1 MLANDD
7 ILMISELMD
16 KKLKPIETRFD
27 QMQEQMDL
35 RFNLMQGQMDTRLAE
50 MQGQMDSRFIQMQGT
65 MDSKFAEMQGT
76 MDLRFDQMQNQLDHM
91 NLLMENDVLPRLQN
105 IESCYVDTYR
115 RYVVKMEEMDS
126 LKLDM
131 DVVKDVLKEHSGKLG
146 GYVAHCGM
154 RNTNEQLAE

>member
-1 MLANDD
+1 MLVNDD

-35 RFNLMQGQMDTRLAE
+35 RFNLMQGQMD
-50 MQGQMDSRFIQMQGT
+50 SRFVQMQGT
-65 MDSKFAEMQGT
+65 MDTRFAEMQGT

-131 DVVKDVLKEHSGKLG
+131 DVVKDVLKEHSGKLE
-146 GYVAHCGM
+146 AM
-154 RNTNEQLAE
+154 

>member
-35 RFNLMQGQMDTRLAE
+35 RFNLMQGQMDTRFAE
-50 MQGQMDSRFIQMQGT
+50 MQGQMDSRFVQ
-65 MDSKFAEMQGT
+65 MQGT

-131 DVVKDVLKEHSGKLG
+131 DVVKDVLKEHSGKLE
-146 GYVAHCGM
+146 AM
-154 RNTNEQLAE
+154 

>member
-35 RFNLMQGQMDTRLAE
+35 RFNLMQGQMDTRFAE
-50 MQGQMDSRFIQMQGT
+50 MQGQMDSRFVQMQGT
-65 MDSKFAEMQGT
+65 V
-76 MDLRFDQMQNQLDHM
+76 DLRFDQMQNQLDHM

-146 GYVAHCGM
+146 AM
-154 RNTNEQLAE
+154 

>member
-35 RFNLMQGQMDTRLAE
+35 RFNLMQGQMDTRFAE
-50 MQGQMDSRFIQMQGT
+50 MQGQMDSRFVQMQGT
-65 MDSKFAEMQGT
+65 V
-76 MDLRFDQMQNQLDHM
+76 DLRFDQMQNQLDHM

-131 DVVKDVLKEHSGKLG
+131 DVVKDVLKEHSGKLE
-146 GYVAHCGM
+146 AM
-154 RNTNEQLAE
+154 

>member
-35 RFNLMQGQMDTRLAE
+35 RFNLMQGQMD
-50 MQGQMDSRFIQMQGT
+50 SRFVQ
-65 MDSKFAEMQGT
+65 MQGT

-131 DVVKDVLKEHSGKLG
+131 DVVKDVLKEHSGKLE
-146 GYVAHCGM
+146 AM
-154 RNTNEQLAE
+154 

>member
-1 MLANDD
+1 MLDNDD

-35 RFNLMQGQMDTRLAE
+35 RFNLMQGQMDTRFAE
-50 MQGQMDSRFIQMQGT
+50 MQGQMDSRFVQMQGT
-65 MDSKFAEMQGT
+65 V
-76 MDLRFDQMQNQLDHM
+76 DLRFDQMQNQLDHM

-131 DVVKDVLKEHSGKLG
+131 DVVKDVLKEHRGKLE
-146 GYVAHCGM
+146 AM
-154 RNTNEQLAE
+154 

>member
-50 MQGQMDSRFIQMQGT
+50 MQGQMDSRFVQ
-65 MDSKFAEMQGT
+65 MQGT

-146 GYVAHCGM
+146 AM
-154 RNTNEQLAE
+154 

>member
-1 MLANDD
+1 MLVNDD

-50 MQGQMDSRFIQMQGT
+50 MQGQMDSRFIQ
-65 MDSKFAEMQGT
+65 MQGT

-131 DVVKDVLKEHSGKLG
+131 DVVKDVLKEHSGKLE
-146 GYVAHCGM
+146 AM
-154 RNTNEQLAE
+154 

>member
-35 RFNLMQGQMDTRLAE
+35 RFNLMQGQMDTRFAE
-50 MQGQMDSRFIQMQGT
+50 MQGQMDTR
-65 MDSKFAEMQGT
+65 FAEMQGT

-146 GYVAHCGM
+146 AM
-154 RNTNEQLAE
+154 

>member
-1 MLANDD
+1 MLVNDD

-35 RFNLMQGQMDTRLAE
+35 RFNLMQGQMDTRFAE
-50 MQGQMDSRFIQMQGT
+50 MQGQMDSRFVQ
-65 MDSKFAEMQGT
+65 MQGT

-131 DVVKDVLKEHSGKLG
+131 DVVKDVLKEHSGKLE
-146 GYVAHCGM
+146 AM
-154 RNTNEQLAE
+154 

>member
-50 MQGQMDSRFIQMQGT
+50 MQGQMDSRFIQ
-65 MDSKFAEMQGT
+65 MQGT

-131 DVVKDVLKEHSGKLG
+131 DVVKDVLKEHSGKLE
-146 GYVAHCGM
+146 AM
-154 RNTNEQLAE
+154 

>member
-35 RFNLMQGQMDTRLAE
+35 RFNLMQGQMDTRFAE
-50 MQGQMDSRFIQMQGT
+50 MQGQMDSRFVQMQGT
-65 MDSKFAEMQGT
+65 TDTRLAEMQGT
-76 MDLRFDQMQNQLDHM
+76 VDLRFDQMQNQFDHM

-131 DVVKDVLKEHSGKLG
+131 DVVKDVLKEHSGKLE
-146 GYVAHCGM
+146 AM
-154 RNTNEQLAE
+154 

>member
-50 MQGQMDSRFIQMQGT
+50 MQGTMDSRFAEMQGI
-65 MDSKFAEMQGT
+65 MDTRLAEMQGT
-76 MDLRFDQMQNQLDHM
+76 MDLRFDQMQNRLDHM

-131 DVVKDVLKEHSGKLG
+131 DVVKDVLKEHSGKLE
-146 GYVAHCGM
+146 AM
-154 RNTNEQLAE
+154 

>member
-35 RFNLMQGQMDTRLAE
+35 RFNLMQGQMDTRFAE
-50 MQGQMDSRFIQMQGT
+50 MQGT
-65 MDSKFAEMQGT
+65 MDSRFAEMQGIMDTRLAEMQGT
-76 MDLRFDQMQNQLDHM
+76 MDLRFDQMQNRLDHM

-131 DVVKDVLKEHSGKLG
+131 DVVKDVLKEHSGKLE
-146 GYVAHCGM
+146 AM
-154 RNTNEQLAE
+154 

>member
-1 MLANDD
+1 
-7 ILMISELMD
+7 
-16 KKLKPIETRFD
+16 
-27 QMQEQMDL
+27 MDL
-35 RFNLMQGQMDTRLAE
+35 RFNLMQGQMDTRFAE
-50 MQGQMDSRFIQMQGT
+50 MQGQMDSRFVQMQGT
-65 MDSKFAEMQGT
+65 MDTRFAEMQGT

-146 GYVAHCGM
+146 AM
-154 RNTNEQLAE
+154 

>member
-35 RFNLMQGQMDTRLAE
+35 RFNLMQGQMDTRFAE
-50 MQGQMDSRFIQMQGT
+50 MQGQMDSRFVQMQGT
-65 MDSKFAEMQGT
+65 MDSRLAEMQGT
-76 MDLRFDQMQNQLDHM
+76 VNLRFDQMQNQLDHM

-131 DVVKDVLKEHSGKLG
+131 DVVKDVLKEHSGKLE
-146 GYVAHCGM
+146 AM
-154 RNTNEQLAE
+154 

>member
-35 RFNLMQGQMDTRLAE
+35 RFNLMQGQMDTRFAE
-50 MQGQMDSRFIQMQGT
+50 MQGQMDSRFVQMQGT
-65 MDSKFAEMQGT
+65 MDSRLAEMQGT
-76 MDLRFDQMQNQLDHM
+76 VNLRFDQMQNQLDHM

-131 DVVKDVLKEHSGKLG
+131 DVVKDVLKEHSGKLE
-146 GYVAHCGM
+146 AI
-154 RNTNEQLAE
+154 

>member
-35 RFNLMQGQMDTRLAE
+35 RFNLMQGQMDTRFAE
-50 MQGQMDSRFIQMQGT
+50 MQGQMDSRFIQ
-65 MDSKFAEMQGT
+65 MQGT

-131 DVVKDVLKEHSGKLG
+131 DVVKDVLKEHSGKLE
-146 GYVAHCGM
+146 AM
-154 RNTNEQLAE
+154 

>member
-16 KKLKPIETRFD
+16 KKLKPIETRFN

-35 RFNLMQGQMDTRLAE
+35 SFNLMQGQMDTRFAK

-131 DVVKDVLKEHSGKLG
+131 DVVKDVLKEHSGKLE
-146 GYVAHCGM
+146 AM
-154 RNTNEQLAE
+154 

>member
-1 MLANDD
+1 MLVNDD

-50 MQGQMDSRFIQMQGT
+50 MQGQMDSRFVQMQGT
-65 MDSKFAEMQGT
+65 V
-76 MDLRFDQMQNQLDHM
+76 DLRFDQMQNQLDHM

-131 DVVKDVLKEHSGKLG
+131 DVVKDVLKEHSGKLE
-146 GYVAHCGM
+146 AM
-154 RNTNEQLAE
+154 

>member
-35 RFNLMQGQMDTRLAE
+35 RFNLMQGQMDTRFAE
-50 MQGQMDSRFIQMQGT
+50 MQGQMDSRFIQ
-65 MDSKFAEMQGT
+65 MQGT

-146 GYVAHCGM
+146 AM
-154 RNTNEQLAE
+154 

>member
-1 MLANDD
+1 MLVNDD

-35 RFNLMQGQMDTRLAE
+35 RFNLMQGQMD
-50 MQGQMDSRFIQMQGT
+50 SRFVQMQGT
-65 MDSKFAEMQGT
+65 MDTRFAEMQGT

-146 GYVAHCGM
+146 AM
-154 RNTNEQLAE
+154 

>member
-35 RFNLMQGQMDTRLAE
+35 RFNLMQGQMDTRL
-50 MQGQMDSRFIQMQGT
+50 
-65 MDSKFAEMQGT
+65 AEMQGT

-131 DVVKDVLKEHSGKLG
+131 DVVKDVLKEHSGKLE
-146 GYVAHCGM
+146 AM
-154 RNTNEQLAE
+154 

>member
-35 RFNLMQGQMDTRLAE
+35 RFNLMQGQMDTRFAE
-50 MQGQMDSRFIQMQGT
+50 MQGT
-65 MDSKFAEMQGT
+65 MDTRLAEMQGT

-131 DVVKDVLKEHSGKLG
+131 DVVKDVLKEHSGKLE
-146 GYVAHCGM
+146 AM
-154 RNTNEQLAE
+154 

>member
-16 KKLKPIETRFD
+16 KKLKPIETRFN

-35 RFNLMQGQMDTRLAE
+35 SFNL
-50 MQGQMDSRFIQMQGT
+50 
-65 MDSKFAEMQGT
+65 
-76 MDLRFDQMQNQLDHM
+76 MQNQLDHI

-131 DVVKDVLKEHSGKLG
+131 DVVKDVLKEHSGKLE
-146 GYVAHCGM
+146 AM
-154 RNTNEQLAE
+154 

>member
-50 MQGQMDSRFIQMQGT
+50 MQGQMDSRFIQ
-65 MDSKFAEMQGT
+65 MQGT

-146 GYVAHCGM
+146 AM
-154 RNTNEQLAE
+154 